1 MVIFIIISPA
11 MAQDSRRD
19 VSGALTGADPLAPI
33 TTGIGQVV
41 KPIIQS
47 PLSPGAQGGMQ
58 GGTQGQAVPY
68 SPRGAGGNYYGGDV
82 KKSGQ
87 YYEGGARQD
96 GRYSLPDIT
105 SKPEGPSTEVGE
117 VGPVGLEPVEQP
129 GPRYESGYPEASPLQ
144 TQPMP

>member
-1 MVIFIIISPA
+1 MKYLCSTIIVVASMVIFIIISPA

-87 YYEGGARQD
+87 YYEGGCPP
-96 GRYSLPDIT
+96 GWPLFT
-105 SKPEGPSTEVGE
+105 S
-117 VGPVGLEPVEQP
+117 
-129 GPRYESGYPEASPLQ
+129 
-144 TQPMP
+144 